1 MSIYGDIC
9 RINYK
14 IIDRSPKL
22 ESITNVG
29 IEDIGYCRVRFYNT
43 PGTELLYLQYV
54 KKGDDC
60 SSERVIE
67 QQVPDSTSG
76 PVGTMGTWTSSTG
89 SNGYYITENIA
100 DGYFELHYDTE
111 FVLTNIHMES
121 SAINNSAWIHIFEY
135 YDVES
140 SNWVLVYQSESVE
153 SPRTFDIDVSGEP
166 LVNAVR
172 WRTTTTKVYPWN
184 LLIPVFRST
193 GYVDILSNSEWAVTA
208 NSGIAVPDIT
218 KHILQNLDLYLARWA
233 VTYYST
239 DGVAVL
245 HTEYVVNGEDAMW
258 GANKEWSDS
267 AEGEAV
273 VGILENITANIS
285 VYRVVTNYL
294 PSSNAENIICEAFA
308 DNFDAS
314 ALAWGVG
321 ANPVQFSASG
331 ATKQADDS
339 VLIPVRSSGTLA
351 YVDLEA
357 NNTPFTAYIVC
368 KLVNPSTYSRILSA
382 MAARSAGQGMLLYG
396 ATVNVSSWANDTN
409 TGVNASSAYFVG
421 VMKFGGNTNSG
432 GIVNNGNY
440 ISKPPSVAGRY
451 LTIARTDID
460 PSTVNAE
467 PCDILVKYLGVVKE
481 AETEATI
488 RANMQY
494 LMNEFGIGGG
504 A

>member
-1 MSIYGDIC
+1 MNRSLFDFVLLIKLLQGGGSSSGVPEVSSI
-9 RINYK
+9 
-14 IIDRSPKL
+14 
-22 ESITNVG
+22 ENVG
-29 IEDIGYCRVRFYNT
+29 IDGIGYCFVRFFDTDGLNLLA
-43 PGTELLYLQYV
+43 TEWV
-54 KKGDDC
+54 KKGEDCEYGTDD
-60 SSERVIE
+60 V
-67 QQVPDSTSG
+67 
-76 PVGTMGTWTSSTG
+76 W
-89 SNGYYITENIA
+89 
-100 DGYFELHYDTE
+100 
-111 FVLTNIHMES
+111 
-121 SAINNSAWIHIFEY
+121 AI
-135 YDVES
+135 
-140 SNWVLVYQSESVE
+140 
-153 SPRTFDIDVSGEP
+153 
-166 LVNAVR
+166 
-172 WRTTTTKVYPWN
+172 
-184 LLIPVFRST
+184 
-193 GYVDILSNSEWAVTA
+193 TA
-208 NSGIAVPDIT
+208 NSGVIAVDVT
-218 KHILQNLDLYLARWA
+218 KNIQSNIDLYLARWA
-233 VTYYST
+233 VTYYRT

-245 HTEYVVNGEDAMW
+245 HTEYVVNGEDAVW

-267 AEGEAV
+267 AEGAAV

-331 ATKQADDS
+331 ATKQVDDS

-351 YVDLEA
+351 YVDLGA

-382 MAARSAGQGMLLYG
+382 MAARSAGNGILLYG
-396 ATVNVSSWANDTN
+396 STVTVSSWANDTS
-409 TGVNASSAYFVG
+409 TGVSASAAYFAAA
-421 VMKFGGNTNSG
+421 MKFGYSSNSG
-432 GIVNNGNY
+432 GFANNGNY
-440 ISKPPSVAGRY
+440 ISKPPSVANRY
-451 LTIARTDID
+451 LTLARTDID
-460 PSTVNAE
+460 PSASNAE